1 MALDY
6 SIIGERLKRA
16 RLAKNMTQENLA
28 EQLDVSVAFL
38 SRVERGH
45 SHLNLAR
52 QTLASPQNGRHTSA
66 QALLPSCLRRPT
78 HRPCYAENA
87 VQETNIEARKETFRC
102 PAPPRQPPSRHG

>member
-6 SIIGERLKRA
+6 SIIGERLKKA

-45 SHLNLAR
+45 SHLNLNR
-52 QTLASPQNGRHTSA
+52 LTQVCELLDVSEGYILSGSSENSESYLEEDFKKLLANCSPEKQRLIYNIAKTI
-66 QALLPSCLRRPT
+66 
-78 HRPCYAENA
+78 AEDEN
-87 VQETNIEARKETFRC
+87 
-102 PAPPRQPPSRHG
+102 

>member
-28 EQLDVSVAFL
+28 EKIDVSVAFL

-45 SHLNLAR
+45 SHLNLNR
-52 QTLASPQNGRHTSA
+52 LTQVCELLDVSEGYILSGSSENSESYLEEDFKKLLSKCSPEKQRLIYNIAKTI
-66 QALLPSCLRRPT
+66 
-78 HRPCYAENA
+78 AEDN
-87 VQETNIEARKETFRC
+87 
-102 PAPPRQPPSRHG
+102 S